1 MCAPIADADAEGLT
15 YRARD
20 RLAAAT
26 QRLAD
31 TFAYANEFHRIANN
45 ALSND
50 VEVDKRI
57 GLTLNGLY
65 QEPLERVLEYLGLSI
80 SPVQTYHPDI
90 SPGQTYHPD
99 NTDGIKHVILPGPKN
114 AADWVT
120 RQGRTENI

>member
-57 GLTLNGLY
+57 GLAADGLY
-65 QEPLERVLEYLGLSI
+65 QEPLERVLEYLGLGI
-80 SPVQTYHPDI
+80 SPV
-90 SPGQTYHPD
+90 QTYHPD
-99 NTDGIKHVILPGPKN
+99 NTDGIKHFILPGPKN

>member
-50 VEVDKRI
+50 VEVDTRI

>member
-1 MCAPIADADAEGLT
+1 MLLLRAGATIADADAEGLT

-50 VEVDKRI
+50 VEVDTRI

-65 QEPLERVLEYLGLSI
+65 QEPLERVLEYLGLHMSQGNEDDDNR
-80 SPVQTYHPDI
+80 PVMREGAQ
-90 SPGQTYHPD
+90 
-99 NTDGIKHVILPGPKN
+99 NTGEWARRGGV
-114 AADWVT
+114 V
-120 RQGRTENI
+120 